1 MAVDKSK
8 LIGKVDI
15 IGVVQGI
22 EHPTKIETNK
32 EDGKSKQVEI
42 KTVVNLI
49 IENPTTKSTVSLPFF
64 TNEWDKLQYFDN
76 GQPQRVSEQ
85 NATEEMKRKAIKY
98 EIKGQKETKTYLT
111 VKSFVDA
118 LKLFK
123 GKKVKI
129 EGTSRYRVN
138 TQGFLQQTLEC
149 KKVEYIDQKTTDYRL
164 QTHSYVL
171 LSKKEIEIMDLDK
184 ELELYVPLGTQNEY
198 YKQKA
203 IIPLEIFLDGALKT
217 DKPLAKQILDTMR
230 NDCAKS
236 FELEGYYLVP
246 ATIELE
252 NGKAFREP
260 TEDDVTQGV
269 RLMHQATSKGDM
281 ELYKQKMALEFKKIG
296 LIPVER
302 GIVNISIIAFDKV
315 DYVEFP
321 SLQDHSTNSGAN
333 AIQNAT
339 QNSMQKAIE
348 TMKKLKENNAQ
359 ASTQGNEAPKEE
371 SNTEVLEEKKTETG
385 NIEVNEESKTEE
397 INTETQGSEDKK
409 DETTATTTT
418 TTDENTENPE
428 DQFPF

>member
-1 MAVDKSK
+1 MVDKSK

-22 EHPTKIETNK
+22 EHPTKN
-32 EDGKSKQVEI
+32 EDGKQVEI
-42 KTVVNLI
+42 KTIMNLI
-49 IENPTTKSTVSLPFF
+49 VENPITKSTVSLPFF

-129 EGTSRYRVN
+129 EGISRYRIN

-164 QTHSYVL
+164 QTHTYVL
-171 LSKKEIEIMDLDK
+171 LSKKEIETMDLDK
-184 ELELYVPLGTQNEY
+184 ELEIYVPLGTQNEY
-198 YKQKA
+198 YRQKA
-203 IIPLEIFLDGALKT
+203 IIPLEIFLDGVLKN
-217 DKPLAKQILDTMR
+217 DRPLAKQILDTMR

-269 RLMHQATSKGDM
+269 RLLHQATSKGDM

-302 GIVNISIIAFDKV
+302 GTINIAIIAFDKV
-315 DYVEFP
+315 GYVEYP
-321 SLQDHSTNSGAN
+321 SLQDYSNNSGAN

-339 QNSMQKAIE
+339 QSSMQKALE
-348 TMKKLKENNAQ
+348 TMKKIKENNPQ
-359 ASTQGNEAPKEE
+359 PNVPVENTQKEASKTEVKEE
-371 SNTEVLEEKKTETG
+371 VKQENKVDEVKTET
-385 NIEVNEESKTEE
+385 T
-397 INTETQGSEDKK
+397 GSEDKK
-409 DETTATTTT
+409 TETTSTTTG
-418 TTDENTENPE
+418 NTENIDSSE
-428 DQFPF
+428 FPF

>member
-15 IGVVQGI
+15 IGVIQGI
-22 EHPTKIETNK
+22 EHPTKIEINN

-49 IENPTTKSTVSLPFF
+49 VENPITKSTVSLPFF

-85 NATEEMKRKAIKY
+85 NATEEMKRKAIRY

-149 KKVEYIDQKTTDYRL
+149 KKVEFIDQKTTDYRL
-164 QTHSYVL
+164 QTHTYVL
-171 LSKKEIEIMDLDK
+171 LSKKEIETMDLDK

-203 IIPLEIFLDGALKT
+203 IIPLEIFLDGVLKT
-217 DKPLAKQILDTMR
+217 DRPLAKQILDTMR

-260 TEDDVTQGV
+260 TEEDVTQGV
-269 RLMHQATSKGDM
+269 RLLHQATSKGDM

-302 GIVNISIIAFDKV
+302 GTINIAIIAFDKV
-315 DYVEFP
+315 DYVEYP
-321 SLQDHSTNSGAN
+321 SLQDYSNNSGAN

-339 QNSMQKAIE
+339 QSSMQKALE
-348 TMKKLKENNAQ
+348 TMKKIKENTVQPTLAM
-359 ASTQGNEAPKEE
+359 AETSKEE
-371 SNTEVLEEKKTETG
+371 TKMETS
-385 NIEVNEESKTEE
+385 NIEVTEE
-397 INTETQGSEDKK
+397 NKQETKVEEVKIENKGSEDKK
-409 DETTATTTT
+409 EETTTGNIT
-418 TTDENTENPE
+418 ENTE

>member
-15 IGVVQGI
+15 IGVIQGI
-22 EHPTKIETNK
+22 EHPTKIETNN

-49 IENPTTKSTVSLPFF
+49 VENPITKSTVSLPFF

-85 NATEEMKRKAIKY
+85 NATEEMKRKAIRY

-129 EGTSRYRVN
+129 EGVSRYRVN
-138 TQGFLQQTLEC
+138 NQGFLQQNLEC

-164 QTHSYVL
+164 QTHTYVL
-171 LSKKEIEIMDLDK
+171 LSKKEIETMDLDK
-184 ELELYVPLGTQNEY
+184 ELEIYVPLGTQNEY
-198 YKQKA
+198 YRQKA
-203 IIPLEIFLDGALKT
+203 IIPLEIFLDGVLKT
-217 DKPLAKQILDTMR
+217 DRPLAKQILDTMR

-269 RLMHQATSKGDM
+269 RLLHQATSKGDM

-302 GIVNISIIAFDKV
+302 GTINIAIIAFDKV
-315 DYVEFP
+315 DYVEYP
-321 SLQDHSTNSGAN
+321 SLQDYSNNSGAN

-339 QNSMQKAIE
+339 QSSMQKALE
-348 TMKKLKENNAQ
+348 TMKKIKENNPQ
-359 ASTQGNEAPKEE
+359 FSTSVDETPKDEPKTEVKEE
-371 SNTEVLEEKKTETG
+371 VKQENKVDEVKTET
-385 NIEVNEESKTEE
+385 T
-397 INTETQGSEDKK
+397 GSEDKK
-409 DETTATTTT
+409 TETTNTTTG
-418 TTDENTENPE
+418 NTESIDSSE
-428 DQFPF
+428 FPF

>member
-22 EHPTKIETNK
+22 EHPTKN
-32 EDGKSKQVEI
+32 EDGKQVEI
-42 KTVVNLI
+42 KTIINLI
-49 IENPTTKSTVSLPFF
+49 VENPVTKSTVSLPFF

-129 EGTSRYRVN
+129 EGVSRYRVN

-149 KKVEYIDQKTTDYRL
+149 KKVEFIDQKTTDYRL

-171 LSKKEIEIMDLDK
+171 LSKKEIENMDLDK

-217 DKPLAKQILDTMR
+217 DRTLAKQILDTMR

-269 RLMHQATSKGDM
+269 RLLHQATSKGDM

-302 GIVNISIIAFDKV
+302 GTVNISIIAFDKV
-315 DYVEFP
+315 DYVEYP
-321 SLQDHSTNSGAN
+321 SLQDYSTNSGAN

-339 QNSMQKAIE
+339 QSSMQKAIE
-348 TMKKLKENNAQ
+348 TMKKIKENNAQ
-359 ASTQGNEAPKEE
+359 VSTSVGNTKKESVE
-371 SNTEVLEEKKTETG
+371 DETTETA
-385 NIEVNEESKTEE
+385 NVENV
-397 INTETQGSEDKK
+397 NTETKGSEITEE
-409 DETTATTTT
+409 ETTN
-418 TTDENTENPE
+418 ENTENATENPKDE
-428 DQFPF
+428 FPF

>member
-15 IGVVQGI
+15 IGVIQGI
-22 EHPTKIETNK
+22 EHPTKN
-32 EDGKSKQVEI
+32 EDGKQVEI
-42 KTVVNLI
+42 KTIVNLI
-49 IENPTTKSTVSLPFF
+49 VENPATKSTVSLPFF

-129 EGTSRYRVN
+129 EGISRYRIN
-138 TQGFLQQTLEC
+138 NQGFLQQNLEC

-164 QTHSYVL
+164 QTHTYVL
-171 LSKKEIEIMDLDK
+171 LSKKEIETMDLDK
-184 ELELYVPLGTQNEY
+184 ELEIYVPLGTQNEY
-198 YKQKA
+198 YRQKA
-203 IIPLEIFLDGALKT
+203 IIPLEIFLDGVLKT
-217 DKPLAKQILDTMR
+217 DSPLAKQILDTMR

-269 RLMHQATSKGDM
+269 RLLHQATSKGDM

-302 GIVNISIIAFDKV
+302 GTINIAIIAFDKV
-315 DYVEFP
+315 DYVEYP
-321 SLQDHSTNSGAN
+321 SLQDYSNNSGAN

-339 QNSMQKAIE
+339 QSSMQKALE
-348 TMKKLKENNAQ
+348 TMKKIKENNPQ
-359 ASTQGNEAPKEE
+359 SSTSVDETPKDEPKTEVKEE
-371 SNTEVLEEKKTETG
+371 VKQENKVNEVKTET
-385 NIEVNEESKTEE
+385 T
-397 INTETQGSEDKK
+397 GSEDKK
-409 DETTATTTT
+409 TETTNTTTG
-418 TTDENTENPE
+418 NTESIDSSE
-428 DQFPF
+428 FPF

>member
-15 IGVVQGI
+15 IGVIQGI
-22 EHPTKIETNK
+22 EHPTKN
-32 EDGKSKQVEI
+32 EDGKQVEI
-42 KTVVNLI
+42 KTILNLI
-49 IENPTTKSTVSLPFF
+49 VENPATKSTVSLPFF

-129 EGTSRYRVN
+129 EGISRYRIN
-138 TQGFLQQTLEC
+138 NQGFLQQNLEC

-164 QTHSYVL
+164 QTHTYVL
-171 LSKKEIEIMDLDK
+171 LSKKEIETMDLDK
-184 ELELYVPLGTQNEY
+184 ELEIYVPLGTQNEY
-198 YKQKA
+198 YRQKA
-203 IIPLEIFLDGALKT
+203 IIPLEIFLDGVLKT
-217 DKPLAKQILDTMR
+217 DRPLAKQILDTMR

-269 RLMHQATSKGDM
+269 RLLHQATSKGDM

-302 GIVNISIIAFDKV
+302 GTINIAIIAFDKV
-315 DYVEFP
+315 DYVEYP
-321 SLQDHSTNSGAN
+321 SLQDYSNNSGAN

-339 QNSMQKAIE
+339 QSSMQKALE
-348 TMKKLKENNAQ
+348 TMKKIKENNPQ
-359 ASTQGNEAPKEE
+359 SSTSVDETPKDEPKTEVKEE
-371 SNTEVLEEKKTETG
+371 VKQENKVNEVKTET
-385 NIEVNEESKTEE
+385 T
-397 INTETQGSEDKK
+397 GSEDKK
-409 DETTATTTT
+409 TETTNTTTG
-418 TTDENTENPE
+418 NTESIDSSE
-428 DQFPF
+428 FPF

>member
-22 EHPTKIETNK
+22 EHPTKN
-32 EDGKSKQVEI
+32 EDGKQVEI
-42 KTVVNLI
+42 KTIVNLI
-49 IENPTTKSTVSLPFF
+49 VENPITKSTVSLPFF

-149 KKVEYIDQKTTDYRL
+149 KKVEFIDQKTTDYRL
-164 QTHSYVL
+164 QTHTYVL

-198 YKQKA
+198 YRQKA
-203 IIPLEIFLDGALKT
+203 IIPLEIFLDGALKI
-217 DKPLAKQILDTMR
+217 DRPLAKQILDTMR

-236 FELEGYYLVP
+236 FELEGYYLIP

-260 TEDDVTQGV
+260 TEEDVTQGV
-269 RLMHQATSKGDM
+269 RLLHQATSKGDM

-302 GIVNISIIAFDKV
+302 GTLNIAIIAFDKV
-315 DYVEFP
+315 DYVEYP
-321 SLQDHSTNSGAN
+321 SLQDYSTNTGAN

-339 QNSMQKAIE
+339 QSSMQKALE
-348 TMKKLKENNAQ
+348 TMKKIKENNPQ
-359 ASTQGNEAPKEE
+359 SSTSVNEIQKDEPK
-371 SNTEVLEEKKTETG
+371 TEEKKTETSDIG
-385 NIEVNEESKTEE
+385 VTDENKQETKIEEVKVENKGT
-397 INTETQGSEDKK
+397 EDKK
-409 DETTATTTT
+409 EEIT
-418 TTDENTENPE
+418 NKNMTENPE

>member
-15 IGVVQGI
+15 IGVIQGI
-22 EHPTKIETNK
+22 EHPTKNQTNN

-42 KTVVNLI
+42 KTIVNLI
-49 IENPTTKSTVSLPFF
+49 VENPATKSTVSLPFF

-85 NATEEMKRKAIKY
+85 NATDEMKRKAIKY

-123 GKKVKI
+123 GKKVRI
-129 EGTSRYRVN
+129 EGISRYKIN
-138 TQGFLQQTLEC
+138 NQGFLQQNLEC

-164 QTHSYVL
+164 QTHTYVL
-171 LSKKEIEIMDLDK
+171 LSKKEIETMDLDK
-184 ELELYVPLGTQNEY
+184 ELEIYVPLSTQNEY
-198 YKQKA
+198 YRQKA
-203 IIPLEIFLDGALKT
+203 IIPLEIFLDGVLKT
-217 DKPLAKQILDTMR
+217 DRPLAKQILDTMR

-269 RLMHQATSKGDM
+269 RLLHQATSKGDM

-302 GIVNISIIAFDKV
+302 GTINIAIIAFDKV
-315 DYVEFP
+315 DYVEYP
-321 SLQDHSTNSGAN
+321 SLQDYSNNSGAN

-339 QNSMQKAIE
+339 QSSMQKALE
-348 TMKKLKENNAQ
+348 TMKKIKENNPQ
-359 ASTQGNEAPKEE
+359 SSTSVDKTPKDEPKTEVKEE
-371 SNTEVLEEKKTETG
+371 VKQENKVNEVKTET
-385 NIEVNEESKTEE
+385 T
-397 INTETQGSEDKK
+397 GSEDKK
-409 DETTATTTT
+409 TETTSTTTG
-418 TTDENTENPE
+418 NTESIDSSE
-428 DQFPF
+428 FPF

>member
-1 MAVDKSK
+1 MVDKSK

-22 EHPTKIETNK
+22 EHPTKN
-32 EDGKSKQVEI
+32 EDGKQVEI
-42 KTVVNLI
+42 KTIVNLI
-49 IENPTTKSTVSLPFF
+49 VENPVTKSTVSLPFF
-64 TNEWDKLQYFDN
+64 TNEWDKLQYFEN

-111 VKSFVDA
+111 IKSFVDA

-138 TQGFLQQTLEC
+138 NQGFLQQNLEC

-164 QTHSYVL
+164 QTHTYVL
-171 LSKKEIEIMDLDK
+171 FSKKEIETMDLDK
-184 ELELYVPLGTQNEY
+184 ELEIYVPLGTQNEY
-198 YKQKA
+198 YRQKA

-217 DKPLAKQILDTMR
+217 DRPLAKQILDQMR

-236 FELEGYYLVP
+236 FELEGYYLIP

-269 RLMHQATSKGDM
+269 KLLHQATSKGDM

-302 GIVNISIIAFDKV
+302 GTVNISIIAFD
-315 DYVEFP
+315 
-321 SLQDHSTNSGAN
+321 
-333 AIQNAT
+333 
-339 QNSMQKAIE
+339 
-348 TMKKLKENNAQ
+348 
-359 ASTQGNEAPKEE
+359 
-371 SNTEVLEEKKTETG
+371 
-385 NIEVNEESKTEE
+385 
-397 INTETQGSEDKK
+397 
-409 DETTATTTT
+409 
-418 TTDENTENPE
+418 
-428 DQFPF
+428 

>member
-15 IGVVQGI
+15 IGVIQGI
-22 EHPTKIETNK
+22 EHPTKN
-32 EDGKSKQVEI
+32 EDGKQVEI
-42 KTVVNLI
+42 KTIVNLI
-49 IENPTTKSTVSLPFF
+49 VENPATKSTVSLPFF

-129 EGTSRYRVN
+129 EGISRYRIN
-138 TQGFLQQTLEC
+138 NQGFLQQNLEC

-164 QTHSYVL
+164 QTHTYVL
-171 LSKKEIEIMDLDK
+171 LSKKEIETMDLDK
-184 ELELYVPLGTQNEY
+184 ELEIYVPLGTQNEY
-198 YKQKA
+198 YRQKA
-203 IIPLEIFLDGALKT
+203 IIPLEIFLDGVLKT
-217 DKPLAKQILDTMR
+217 DRPLAKQILDTMR

-269 RLMHQATSKGDM
+269 RLLHQATSKGDM

-302 GIVNISIIAFDKV
+302 GTINIAIIAFDKV
-315 DYVEFP
+315 DYVEYP
-321 SLQDHSTNSGAN
+321 SLQDYSNNSGAN

-339 QNSMQKAIE
+339 QSSMQKALE
-348 TMKKLKENNAQ
+348 TMKKIKENNPQ
-359 ASTQGNEAPKEE
+359 SSTSVDETPKDEPKTEVKEE
-371 SNTEVLEEKKTETG
+371 VKQENKVNEVKTET
-385 NIEVNEESKTEE
+385 T
-397 INTETQGSEDKK
+397 GSEDKK
-409 DETTATTTT
+409 TETTNTTTG
-418 TTDENTENPE
+418 NTESIDSSDE
-428 DQFPF
+428 ESLFPF

>member
-22 EHPTKIETNK
+22 EHPIKNETNN

-49 IENPTTKSTVSLPFF
+49 VENPVTKSTVSLPFF

-129 EGTSRYRVN
+129 EGVSRYRVN

-149 KKVEYIDQKTTDYRL
+149 KKVEFIDQKTTDYRL

-171 LSKKEIEIMDLDK
+171 LSKKEIENMDLDK

-198 YKQKA
+198 YKQRA

-217 DKPLAKQILDTMR
+217 DRTLAKQILDTMR

-269 RLMHQATSKGDM
+269 RLLHQATSKGDM

-302 GIVNISIIAFDKV
+302 GTVNISIIAFDKV
-315 DYVEFP
+315 DYVEYP
-321 SLQDHSTNSGAN
+321 SLQDYSTNSGAN

-339 QNSMQKAIE
+339 QSSMQKAIE
-348 TMKKLKENNAQ
+348 TLKKIKENNAQ
-359 ASTQGNEAPKEE
+359 VSTSVGNTKKELVE
-371 SNTEVLEEKKTETG
+371 DETTETA
-385 NIEVNEESKTEE
+385 NVENV
-397 INTETQGSEDKK
+397 NTETKGSEITEE
-409 DETTATTTT
+409 ETTN
-418 TTDENTENPE
+418 ENTENATENPKDE
-428 DQFPF
+428 FPF

>member
-1 MAVDKSK
+1 MVDKSK

-15 IGVVQGI
+15 VGVVQGI
-22 EHPTKIETNK
+22 EHPTKN
-32 EDGKSKQVEI
+32 EDGKQVEI
-42 KTVVNLI
+42 KTIVNLI
-49 IENPTTKSTVSLPFF
+49 VENPATKSTVSLPFF

-149 KKVEYIDQKTTDYRL
+149 KKVEFIDQKTTDYRL
-164 QTHSYVL
+164 QTHTYVL

-198 YKQKA
+198 YRQKA
-203 IIPLEIFLDGALKT
+203 IIPLEIFLDGVLKT
-217 DKPLAKQILDTMR
+217 DRPLAKQILDTMR

-269 RLMHQATSKGDM
+269 RLLHQATSKGDM

-302 GIVNISIIAFDKV
+302 GTINIAIIAFDKV
-315 DYVEFP
+315 DYVEYP
-321 SLQDHSTNSGAN
+321 SLQDYSNNSGAN

-339 QNSMQKAIE
+339 QSSMQKALE
-348 TMKKLKENNAQ
+348 TMKKIKENNPQ
-359 ASTQGNEAPKEE
+359 FSTSVDETPKDEPKTEVKEE
-371 SNTEVLEEKKTETG
+371 VKQENKVNEVKTEIT
-385 NIEVNEESKTEE
+385 
-397 INTETQGSEDKK
+397 GSEDKK
-409 DETTATTTT
+409 TETTDITTG
-418 TTDENTENPE
+418 NTGSIDSSE
-428 DQFPF
+428 FPF

>member
-15 IGVVQGI
+15 VGVVQGI
-22 EHPTKIETNK
+22 EHPTKN
-32 EDGKSKQVEI
+32 EDGKQVEI
-42 KTVVNLI
+42 KTIVNLI
-49 IENPTTKSTVSLPFF
+49 VENPATKSTVSLPFF

-76 GQPQRVSEQ
+76 GQPQRVSEG

-129 EGTSRYRVN
+129 EGVSRYRIN
-138 TQGFLQQTLEC
+138 NQGFLQQTLEC

-164 QTHSYVL
+164 QTHTYVL
-171 LSKKEIEIMDLDK
+171 LSKKEIETMDLDK
-184 ELELYVPLGTQNEY
+184 ELEIYVPLGTQNEY
-198 YKQKA
+198 YRQKA

-217 DKPLAKQILDTMR
+217 DRPLAKQILDTMR

-236 FELEGYYLVP
+236 FELEGHYLVP

-269 RLMHQATSKGDM
+269 RLLHQATSKGDM

-302 GIVNISIIAFDKV
+302 GTINIAIIAFDKV
-315 DYVEFP
+315 DYVEYP
-321 SLQDHSTNSGAN
+321 SLQDYSTNNGAN

-339 QNSMQKAIE
+339 QSSMQKALE
-348 TMKKLKENNAQ
+348 TMKKIKENTVQ
-359 ASTQGNEAPKEE
+359 PTLASEETPKEDIKV
-371 SNTEVLEEKKTETG
+371 EVKEEVKQE
-385 NIEVNEESKTEE
+385 NNVEEVNV
-397 INTETQGSEDKK
+397 ETQGTENKK
-409 DETTATTTT
+409 EEIISTTT
-418 TTDENTENPE
+418 ENI
-428 DQFPF
+428 DDSQFPF

>member
-1 MAVDKSK
+1 MVDKSK

-22 EHPTKIETNK
+22 EHPTKN
-32 EDGKSKQVEI
+32 EDGKQVEI
-42 KTVVNLI
+42 KSIVNLI
-49 IENPTTKSTVSLPFF
+49 VENPTTKSTVSLPFF

-85 NATEEMKRKAIKY
+85 NATEEMKRKAIRY

-149 KKVEYIDQKTTDYRL
+149 KKVEYIDQKTTEYRL
-164 QTHSYVL
+164 QTHTYVL

-198 YKQKA
+198 YRQKA
-203 IIPLEIFLDGALKT
+203 IIPLEIFLDGALKI
-217 DKPLAKQILDTMR
+217 DRPLAKQILDTMR

-236 FELEGYYLVP
+236 FELEGYYLIP

-269 RLMHQATSKGDM
+269 RLLHQATSKGDM

-302 GIVNISIIAFDKV
+302 GTLNIAIIAFDKV
-315 DYVEFP
+315 DYVEYP
-321 SLQDHSTNSGAN
+321 SLQDYSTNNGAN

-339 QNSMQKAIE
+339 QSSMQKALE
-348 TMKKLKENNAQ
+348 TMKKIKENTVQ
-359 ASTQGNEAPKEE
+359 PTLVSEETPKEDIKV
-371 SNTEVLEEKKTETG
+371 EVKKKVKQE
-385 NIEVNEESKTEE
+385 NNVEEVNV
-397 INTETQGSEDKK
+397 ETQGTENKK
-409 DETTATTTT
+409 EETISTTT
-418 TTDENTENPE
+418 ENI
-428 DQFPF
+428 DDSQFPF

>member
-1 MAVDKSK
+1 MVDKSK

-15 IGVVQGI
+15 VGVVQGI
-22 EHPTKIETNK
+22 EHPTKN
-32 EDGKSKQVEI
+32 EDGKQVEI
-42 KTVVNLI
+42 KTIVNLI
-49 IENPTTKSTVSLPFF
+49 IENPATKSTVSLPFF

-149 KKVEYIDQKTTDYRL
+149 KKVEFIDQKTTDYRL
-164 QTHSYVL
+164 QTHTYVL

-198 YKQKA
+198 YRQKA
-203 IIPLEIFLDGALKT
+203 IIPLEIFLDGALKI
-217 DKPLAKQILDTMR
+217 DRPLAKQILDTMR

-236 FELEGYYLVP
+236 FELEGYYLIP

-269 RLMHQATSKGDM
+269 RLLHQATSKGDM

-302 GIVNISIIAFDKV
+302 GTLNIAIIAFDKV
-315 DYVEFP
+315 DYVEYP
-321 SLQDHSTNSGAN
+321 SLQDYSTNTGAN

-339 QNSMQKAIE
+339 QSSMQKALE
-348 TMKKLKENNAQ
+348 TMKKIKENTIQ
-359 ASTQGNEAPKEE
+359 PILVTEETPEEYIKEE
-371 SNTEVLEEKKTETG
+371 VNTE
-385 NIEVNEESKTEE
+385 S
-397 INTETQGSEDKK
+397 QGSEDKK
-409 DETTATTTT
+409 EATTNSITETT
-418 TTDENTENPE
+418 ENSNE
-428 DQFPF
+428 DMFPF

>member
-15 IGVVQGI
+15 IGVIQGI
-22 EHPTKIETNK
+22 EHPTKIETNN

-49 IENPTTKSTVSLPFF
+49 VENPITKSTVSLPFF

-85 NATEEMKRKAIKY
+85 NATEEMKRKAIRY
-98 EIKGQKETKTYLT
+98 EIKGQKETKIYLT

-149 KKVEYIDQKTTDYRL
+149 KKVEFIDQKTTDYRL

-171 LSKKEIEIMDLDK
+171 LSKKEIESMDLDK

-203 IIPLEIFLDGALKT
+203 IIPLEIFLDGALKI
-217 DKPLAKQILDTMR
+217 DRPLAKQILDTMR

-236 FELEGYYLVP
+236 FELEGYYLIP

-269 RLMHQATSKGDM
+269 RLLHQATSKGDM

-302 GIVNISIIAFDKV
+302 GTLNIAIIAFDKV
-315 DYVEFP
+315 DYVEYP
-321 SLQDHSTNSGAN
+321 SLQDYSTNTGAN

-339 QNSMQKAIE
+339 QSSMQKALE
-348 TMKKLKENNAQ
+348 TMKKIKENTVQ
-359 ASTQGNEAPKEE
+359 PTLVTEETPEEYIKEE
-371 SNTEVLEEKKTETG
+371 VNTE
-385 NIEVNEESKTEE
+385 S
-397 INTETQGSEDKK
+397 QGSEDKK
-409 DETTATTTT
+409 ESTTNSTTETT
-418 TTDENTENPE
+418 ENSNE
-428 DQFPF
+428 DMFPF

>member
-22 EHPTKIETNK
+22 EHPTKN
-32 EDGKSKQVEI
+32 EDGKQVEI
-42 KTVVNLI
+42 KTIVNLI
-49 IENPTTKSTVSLPFF
+49 VENPITKSTVSLPFF

-129 EGTSRYRVN
+129 EGVSRYRVN

-149 KKVEYIDQKTTDYRL
+149 KKVEFIDQKTTDYRL
-164 QTHSYVL
+164 QTHTYVL
-171 LSKKEIEIMDLDK
+171 FSKKEIETMDLDK
-184 ELELYVPLGTQNEY
+184 ELEIYVPLGTQNEY

-217 DKPLAKQILDTMR
+217 DRPLAKQILDQMR

-236 FELEGYYLVP
+236 FELEGYYLIP

-269 RLMHQATSKGDM
+269 RLLHQATSNGDM

-302 GIVNISIIAFDKV
+302 GTVNISIIAFDKV
-315 DYVEFP
+315 DYVEYP
-321 SLQDHSTNSGAN
+321 SLQDYSTNSGAN

-339 QNSMQKAIE
+339 QSSMQKALE
-348 TMKKLKENNAQ
+348 TMKKIKENTVPPTLVTAET
-359 ASTQGNEAPKEE
+359 SKEE
-371 SNTEVLEEKKTETG
+371 TKTGTS
-385 NIEVNEESKTEE
+385 NIEVTEE
-397 INTETQGSEDKK
+397 NKQETKVEEVKVENKGTEDKK
-409 DETTATTTT
+409 EETTNTTTET
-418 TTDENTENPE
+418 SESIDSSE
-428 DQFPF
+428 FPF

>member
-22 EHPTKIETNK
+22 EHPTKN
-32 EDGKSKQVEI
+32 EDGKQVEI
-42 KTVVNLI
+42 KTIVNLI
-49 IENPTTKSTVSLPFF
+49 VENSITKSTVSLPFF

-129 EGTSRYRVN
+129 EGVSRYRVN

-149 KKVEYIDQKTTDYRL
+149 KKVEFIDQKTTDYRL
-164 QTHSYVL
+164 QTHTYVL
-171 LSKKEIEIMDLDK
+171 FSKKEIETMNLDK
-184 ELELYVPLGTQNEY
+184 ELEIYVPLGTQNEY

-217 DKPLAKQILDTMR
+217 DRPLAKQILDQMR

-236 FELEGYYLVP
+236 FELEGYYLIP

-260 TEDDVTQGV
+260 IEDDVTQGV
-269 RLMHQATSKGDM
+269 RLLHQATSNGDM

-302 GIVNISIIAFDKV
+302 GTVNISIIAFDKV
-315 DYVEFP
+315 DYVEYP
-321 SLQDHSTNSGAN
+321 SLQDYSTNSGAN

-339 QNSMQKAIE
+339 QSSMQKALE
-348 TMKKLKENNAQ
+348 TMKKIKENTVPPTLVMAET
-359 ASTQGNEAPKEE
+359 SKEE
-371 SNTEVLEEKKTETG
+371 TKTGTS
-385 NIEVNEESKTEE
+385 NIEVTEE
-397 INTETQGSEDKK
+397 NKQETKVEEVKVENKGTEDKK
-409 DETTATTTT
+409 EETTNTTTET
-418 TTDENTENPE
+418 SESIDSSE
-428 DQFPF
+428 FPF

>member
-22 EHPTKIETNK
+22 EHPTKN
-32 EDGKSKQVEI
+32 EDGKQVEI
-42 KTVVNLI
+42 KTIVNLI
-49 IENPTTKSTVSLPFF
+49 VENPITKSTVSLPFF

-111 VKSFVDA
+111 VKSFVEA

-129 EGTSRYRVN
+129 EGVSRYRIN
-138 TQGFLQQTLEC
+138 NQGFLQQNLEC
-149 KKVEYIDQKTTDYRL
+149 KKVEYIDQKETNYRL
-164 QTHSYVL
+164 QTHTYVL
-171 LSKKEIEIMDLDK
+171 LSKKEIETMDLDK
-184 ELELYVPLGTQNEY
+184 ELEIYVPLGTQNEY
-198 YKQKA
+198 YRQKA
-203 IIPLEIFLDGALKT
+203 IIPLEIFLDGVLKN
-217 DKPLAKQILDTMR
+217 DRPLAKQILDTMR

-269 RLMHQATSKGDM
+269 RLLHQATSKGDM

-302 GIVNISIIAFDKV
+302 GTINIAIIAFDKV
-315 DYVEFP
+315 DYIEYP
-321 SLQDHSTNSGAN
+321 SLQDYSTNNGAN

-339 QNSMQKAIE
+339 QSSMQKALE
-348 TMKKLKENNAQ
+348 TMKKIKENNPQ
-359 ASTQGNEAPKEE
+359 PSTSVDKTPKDEPKTEVKEE
-371 SNTEVLEEKKTETG
+371 VKQENKVNEVKTET
-385 NIEVNEESKTEE
+385 T
-397 INTETQGSEDKK
+397 GSEDKK
-409 DETTATTTT
+409 TETTSTTTG
-418 TTDENTENPE
+418 NTESI
-428 DQFPF
+428 DDSQFPF

>member
-1 MAVDKSK
+1 MVDKSK

-22 EHPTKIETNK
+22 EHPTKN
-32 EDGKSKQVEI
+32 EDGKQVEI
-42 KTVVNLI
+42 KTIVNLI
-49 IENPTTKSTVSLPFF
+49 VENPITKSTVSLPFF

-111 VKSFVDA
+111 VKSFVEA

-129 EGTSRYRVN
+129 EGVSRYRIN
-138 TQGFLQQTLEC
+138 NQGFLQQNLEC
-149 KKVEYIDQKTTDYRL
+149 KKVEYIDQKETNYRL
-164 QTHSYVL
+164 QTHTYVL
-171 LSKKEIEIMDLDK
+171 LSKKEIETMDLDK
-184 ELELYVPLGTQNEY
+184 ELEIYVPLGTQNEY
-198 YKQKA
+198 YRQKA
-203 IIPLEIFLDGALKT
+203 IIPLEIFLDGVLKN
-217 DKPLAKQILDTMR
+217 DRPLAKQILDTMR

-269 RLMHQATSKGDM
+269 RLLHQATSKGDM

-302 GIVNISIIAFDKV
+302 GTINIAIIAFDKV
-315 DYVEFP
+315 DYVEYP
-321 SLQDHSTNSGAN
+321 SLQDYSTNNGAN

-339 QNSMQKAIE
+339 QSSMQKALE
-348 TMKKLKENNAQ
+348 TMKKIKENNPQ
-359 ASTQGNEAPKEE
+359 PSTSVDKTPKDEPKTEVKEE
-371 SNTEVLEEKKTETG
+371 VKQENKVDEVKTET
-385 NIEVNEESKTEE
+385 T
-397 INTETQGSEDKK
+397 GSEDKK
-409 DETTATTTT
+409 TETTSTTTG
-418 TTDENTENPE
+418 NTESI
-428 DQFPF
+428 DDSQFPF

>member
-22 EHPTKIETNK
+22 EHPTKNE
-32 EDGKSKQVEI
+32 EGKQVEI
-42 KTVVNLI
+42 KTIVNLI
-49 IENPTTKSTVSLPFF
+49 VENPVTKSTVSLPFF
-64 TNEWDKLQYFDN
+64 TNEWDKLQYFEN

-129 EGTSRYRVN
+129 EGVSRYRVN

-149 KKVEYIDQKTTDYRL
+149 KKVEFIDQKTTDYRL

-171 LSKKEIEIMDLDK
+171 LSKKEIENMDLDK

-217 DKPLAKQILDTMR
+217 DRTLAKQILDTMR

-269 RLMHQATSKGDM
+269 RLLHQATSKGDM

-302 GIVNISIIAFDKV
+302 GTVNISIIAFDKV
-315 DYVEFP
+315 DYVEYP
-321 SLQDHSTNSGAN
+321 SLQDYSTNSGAN

-339 QNSMQKAIE
+339 QSSMQKAIE
-348 TMKKLKENNAQ
+348 TMKKIKENNAQ
-359 ASTQGNEAPKEE
+359 VSTSVGNTKKESVE
-371 SNTEVLEEKKTETG
+371 DETTETA
-385 NIEVNEESKTEE
+385 NVENV
-397 INTETQGSEDKK
+397 NTETKGSEITEE
-409 DETTATTTT
+409 ETTN
-418 TTDENTENPE
+418 ENTENATENPKDE
-428 DQFPF
+428 FPF

>member
-1 MAVDKSK
+1 MVDKSK

-15 IGVVQGI
+15 VGVVQGI
-22 EHPTKIETNK
+22 EHPTKN
-32 EDGKSKQVEI
+32 EDGKQVEI
-42 KTVVNLI
+42 KTIVNLI
-49 IENPTTKSTVSLPFF
+49 VENPATKSTVSLPFF

-129 EGTSRYRVN
+129 EGVSRYRIN
-138 TQGFLQQTLEC
+138 NQGFLQQTLEC

-164 QTHSYVL
+164 QTHTYVL
-171 LSKKEIEIMDLDK
+171 LSKKEIETVDLDK
-184 ELELYVPLGTQNEY
+184 ELEIYVPLGTQNEY
-198 YKQKA
+198 YRQKA

-217 DKPLAKQILDTMR
+217 DRPLAKQILDTMR

-236 FELEGYYLVP
+236 FELEGHYLVP

-269 RLMHQATSKGDM
+269 RLLHQATSKGDM

-302 GIVNISIIAFDKV
+302 GTINIAIIAFDKV
-315 DYVEFP
+315 DYVEYP
-321 SLQDHSTNSGAN
+321 SLQDYSTNNGAN

-339 QNSMQKAIE
+339 QSSMQKALE
-348 TMKKLKENNAQ
+348 TMKKIKENTVQ
-359 ASTQGNEAPKEE
+359 PTLASEETPKEDIKV
-371 SNTEVLEEKKTETG
+371 EVKEEVKQE
-385 NIEVNEESKTEE
+385 NNVEEVNV
-397 INTETQGSEDKK
+397 ETQGTENKK
-409 DETTATTTT
+409 EEIISTTT
-418 TTDENTENPE
+418 ENI
-428 DQFPF
+428 DDSQFPF

>member
-1 MAVDKSK
+1 MVDKSK

-22 EHPTKIETNK
+22 EHPTKN
-32 EDGKSKQVEI
+32 EDGKQVEI
-42 KTVVNLI
+42 KTIVNLI
-49 IENPTTKSTVSLPFF
+49 VENPVTKSTVSLSFF
-64 TNEWDKLQYFDN
+64 TNEWDKLQYFEN

-111 VKSFVDA
+111 IKYFVDA

-129 EGTSRYRVN
+129 EGTSKYKVN
-138 TQGFLQQTLEC
+138 NQGFLQQNLEC

-164 QTHSYVL
+164 QTHTYVL
-171 LSKKEIEIMDLDK
+171 FSKKEIETMDLDK
-184 ELELYVPLGTQNEY
+184 ELEIYVPLGTQNEY
-198 YKQKA
+198 YRQKA

-217 DKPLAKQILDTMR
+217 DRPLAKQILDQMR

-236 FELEGYYLVP
+236 FELEGYYLIP

-269 RLMHQATSKGDM
+269 KLLHQATSKGDM

-302 GIVNISIIAFDKV
+302 GTVNISIIAFDKV
-315 DYVEFP
+315 DYVEYP
-321 SLQDHSTNSGAN
+321 SLQDYSTNNGAN

-339 QNSMQKAIE
+339 QSSMQKALE
-348 TMKKLKENNAQ
+348 TMKKIKENNPQ
-359 ASTQGNEAPKEE
+359 PSTSVDETPNDEPKTEVKEE
-371 SNTEVLEEKKTETG
+371 VKQENKVNEVKTETTGLEHKKTETTTG
-385 NIEVNEESKTEE
+385 
-397 INTETQGSEDKK
+397 NTESTDSSE
-409 DETTATTTT
+409 
-418 TTDENTENPE
+418 
-428 DQFPF
+428 FPF

>member
-22 EHPTKIETNK
+22 EHPTKNE
-32 EDGKSKQVEI
+32 EGKQVEI
-42 KTVVNLI
+42 KTIVNLI
-49 IENPTTKSTVSLPFF
+49 VENPVTKSTVSLPFF

-98 EIKGQKETKTYLT
+98 VIKGQKETKTYLT

-149 KKVEYIDQKTTDYRL
+149 KKVEFIDQKTTDYRL
-164 QTHSYVL
+164 QTHTYVL

-198 YKQKA
+198 YRQKA
-203 IIPLEIFLDGALKT
+203 IIPLEIFLDGALKI
-217 DKPLAKQILDTMR
+217 DRPLAKQILDTMR

-236 FELEGYYLVP
+236 FELEGYYLIP

-269 RLMHQATSKGDM
+269 RLLHLATSKGDM

-302 GIVNISIIAFDKV
+302 GTLNIAIIAFDKV
-315 DYVEFP
+315 DYVEYP
-321 SLQDHSTNSGAN
+321 SLQDYSTNTGAN

-339 QNSMQKAIE
+339 QSSMQKALE
-348 TMKKLKENNAQ
+348 TMKKIKENTIQ
-359 ASTQGNEAPKEE
+359 PILVTEETPEEYIKEE
-371 SNTEVLEEKKTETG
+371 VNTE
-385 NIEVNEESKTEE
+385 S
-397 INTETQGSEDKK
+397 QGSEDKK
-409 DETTATTTT
+409 EATTNSITETT
-418 TTDENTENPE
+418 ENSNE
-428 DQFPF
+428 DMFPF

>member
-15 IGVVQGI
+15 IGVIQGI
-22 EHPTKIETNK
+22 EHPTKIETNN

-49 IENPTTKSTVSLPFF
+49 VENPITKSTVSLPFF

-85 NATEEMKRKAIKY
+85 NATEEMKRKAIRY

-149 KKVEYIDQKTTDYRL
+149 KKVEFIDQKTTNYRL
-164 QTHSYVL
+164 QTHTYVL
-171 LSKKEIEIMDLDK
+171 LSKKEIETMDLDK

-203 IIPLEIFLDGALKT
+203 IIPLEIFLDGVLKT
-217 DKPLAKQILDTMR
+217 DRPLAKQILDTMR

-260 TEDDVTQGV
+260 TEEDVTQGV
-269 RLMHQATSKGDM
+269 RLLHQATSKGDM

-302 GIVNISIIAFDKV
+302 GTINIAIIAFDKV
-315 DYVEFP
+315 DYVEYP
-321 SLQDHSTNSGAN
+321 SLQDYSNNSGAN

-339 QNSMQKAIE
+339 QSSMQKALE
-348 TMKKLKENNAQ
+348 TMKKIKENTVQPTLAM
-359 ASTQGNEAPKEE
+359 AETSKEE
-371 SNTEVLEEKKTETG
+371 TKMETS
-385 NIEVNEESKTEE
+385 NIEVTEE
-397 INTETQGSEDKK
+397 NKQETKVEEVKIENKGSEDKK
-409 DETTATTTT
+409 EETTTGNIT
-418 TTDENTENPE
+418 ENTE

>member
-15 IGVVQGI
+15 IGVIQGI
-22 EHPTKIETNK
+22 EHPTKN
-32 EDGKSKQVEI
+32 EDGKQVEI
-42 KTVVNLI
+42 KTIVNLI
-49 IENPTTKSTVSLPFF
+49 VENPATKSTVSLPFF

-85 NATEEMKRKAIKY
+85 NATDEMKRKAIKY
-98 EIKGQKETKTYLT
+98 EIKGQKETKMYLT

-129 EGTSRYRVN
+129 EGISRYRIN
-138 TQGFLQQTLEC
+138 NQGFLQQNLEC

-164 QTHSYVL
+164 HTHTYVL
-171 LSKKEIEIMDLDK
+171 LSKKEIETMDLDK
-184 ELELYVPLGTQNEY
+184 ELEIYVPLGTQNEY
-198 YKQKA
+198 YRQKA
-203 IIPLEIFLDGALKT
+203 IIPLEIFLDGVLKT
-217 DKPLAKQILDTMR
+217 DRPLAKQILDTMR

-269 RLMHQATSKGDM
+269 RLLHQATSKGDM

-302 GIVNISIIAFDKV
+302 GTINIAIIAFDKV
-315 DYVEFP
+315 DYVEYP
-321 SLQDHSTNSGAN
+321 SLQDYSNNSGAN

-339 QNSMQKAIE
+339 QSSMQKALE
-348 TMKKLKENNAQ
+348 TMKKIKENNSQ
-359 ASTQGNEAPKEE
+359 SSTSVDETPKDEPKTEVKEE
-371 SNTEVLEEKKTETG
+371 VKQENKVNEVKTET
-385 NIEVNEESKTEE
+385 T
-397 INTETQGSEDKK
+397 GSEDKK
-409 DETTATTTT
+409 TETTNT
-418 TTDENTENPE
+418 ENGNTKNTSENPE

>member
-22 EHPTKIETNK
+22 EHPTKN
-32 EDGKSKQVEI
+32 EDGKQVEI
-42 KTVVNLI
+42 KTIMNLI
-49 IENPTTKSTVSLPFF
+49 VENPITKSTVSLPFF

-129 EGTSRYRVN
+129 EGISRYRIN

-164 QTHSYVL
+164 QTHTYVL
-171 LSKKEIEIMDLDK
+171 LSKKEIETMDLDK
-184 ELELYVPLGTQNEY
+184 ELEIYVPLGTQNEY
-198 YKQKA
+198 YRQKA
-203 IIPLEIFLDGALKT
+203 IIPLEIFLDGVLKT
-217 DKPLAKQILDTMR
+217 DRPLAKQILDTMR

-269 RLMHQATSKGDM
+269 RLLHQATSKGDM

-302 GIVNISIIAFDKV
+302 GTINIAIIAFDKV
-315 DYVEFP
+315 DYVEYP
-321 SLQDHSTNSGAN
+321 SLQDYSTNNGAN

-339 QNSMQKAIE
+339 QSSMQKAIE
-348 TMKKLKENNAQ
+348 TMKKIKENNAQ
-359 ASTQGNEAPKEE
+359 VSISVGNTKKESVE
-371 SNTEVLEEKKTETG
+371 DETTETA
-385 NIEVNEESKTEE
+385 NVENV
-397 INTETQGSEDKK
+397 NTETKGSEITEE
-409 DETTATTTT
+409 ETTN
-418 TTDENTENPE
+418 ENTENATENPKDE
-428 DQFPF
+428 FPF

>member
-22 EHPTKIETNK
+22 EHPTKN
-32 EDGKSKQVEI
+32 EDGKQVEI
-42 KTVVNLI
+42 KTIVNLI
-49 IENPTTKSTVSLPFF
+49 VENPITKSTVSLPFF
-64 TNEWDKLQYFDN
+64 TNEWDKIQYFDN

-85 NATEEMKRKAIKY
+85 NATEEMKRKAIRY

-129 EGTSRYRVN
+129 EGISRYRIN
-138 TQGFLQQTLEC
+138 TQGFLQQNLEC

-164 QTHSYVL
+164 QTHTYVL
-171 LSKKEIEIMDLDK
+171 LSKKEIETMDLDK
-184 ELELYVPLGTQNEY
+184 ELEIYVPLGTQNEY
-198 YKQKA
+198 YRQKA
-203 IIPLEIFLDGALKT
+203 IIPLEIFLDGVLRN
-217 DKPLAKQILDTMR
+217 DRPLAKQILDTMR

-269 RLMHQATSKGDM
+269 RLLHQATSKGDM

-302 GIVNISIIAFDKV
+302 GTINIAIIAFDKV
-315 DYVEFP
+315 DYVEYP
-321 SLQDHSTNSGAN
+321 SLQDYSTNNGAN

-339 QNSMQKAIE
+339 QSSMQKALE
-348 TMKKLKENNAQ
+348 TMKKIKENNPQ
-359 ASTQGNEAPKEE
+359 PSTSVDKTPKDEPKTEVKEE
-371 SNTEVLEEKKTETG
+371 VKQENKVDEVKTET
-385 NIEVNEESKTEE
+385 T
-397 INTETQGSEDKK
+397 GSEDKK
-409 DETTATTTT
+409 TETTSTTTG
-418 TTDENTENPE
+418 NTESI
-428 DQFPF
+428 DDSQFPF

>member
-22 EHPTKIETNK
+22 EHPTKN
-32 EDGKSKQVEI
+32 EDGKQVEI
-42 KTVVNLI
+42 KTIVNLI
-49 IENPTTKSTVSLPFF
+49 VENPITKSTVSLPFF

-111 VKSFVDA
+111 VKSFVEA

-129 EGTSRYRVN
+129 EGVSRYRIN
-138 TQGFLQQTLEC
+138 NQGFLQQNLEC
-149 KKVEYIDQKTTDYRL
+149 KKVEYIDQKETNYRL
-164 QTHSYVL
+164 QTHTYVL
-171 LSKKEIEIMDLDK
+171 LSKKEIETMDLDK
-184 ELELYVPLGTQNEY
+184 ELEIYVPLGTQNEY
-198 YKQKA
+198 YRQKA
-203 IIPLEIFLDGALKT
+203 IIPLEIFLDGVLKN
-217 DKPLAKQILDTMR
+217 DRPLAKQILDTMR

-269 RLMHQATSKGDM
+269 RLLHQATSKGDM

-302 GIVNISIIAFDKV
+302 GTINIAIIAFDKV
-315 DYVEFP
+315 DYVEYP
-321 SLQDHSTNSGAN
+321 SLQDYSTNNGAN

-339 QNSMQKAIE
+339 QSSMQKALE
-348 TMKKLKENNAQ
+348 TMKKIKENNPQ
-359 ASTQGNEAPKEE
+359 SSTSVDETPKDEPKTEVKEE
-371 SNTEVLEEKKTETG
+371 VKQENKVDEVKTET
-385 NIEVNEESKTEE
+385 T
-397 INTETQGSEDKK
+397 GSEDKK
-409 DETTATTTT
+409 TETTSTTTG
-418 TTDENTENPE
+418 NTESI
-428 DQFPF
+428 DDSQFPF

>member
-22 EHPTKIETNK
+22 EHPTKN
-32 EDGKSKQVEI
+32 EDGKQVEI
-42 KTVVNLI
+42 KTIVNLI
-49 IENPTTKSTVSLPFF
+49 VENPATKSTVSLPFF

-129 EGTSRYRVN
+129 EGVSRYRIN
-138 TQGFLQQTLEC
+138 NQGFLQQNLEC
-149 KKVEYIDQKTTDYRL
+149 KKVEYIDQKTTEYRL
-164 QTHSYVL
+164 QTHTYVL
-171 LSKKEIEIMDLDK
+171 LSKKEIETMDLDK
-184 ELELYVPLGTQNEY
+184 ELEIYVPLGTQNEY
-198 YKQKA
+198 YRQKA
-203 IIPLEIFLDGALKT
+203 IIPLEIFLDGVLKN
-217 DKPLAKQILDTMR
+217 DRPLAKQILDTMR

-269 RLMHQATSKGDM
+269 RLLHQATSKGDM

-302 GIVNISIIAFDKV
+302 GTINIAIIAFDKV
-315 DYVEFP
+315 DYVEYP
-321 SLQDHSTNSGAN
+321 SLQDYSNNSGAN

-339 QNSMQKAIE
+339 QSSMQKALE
-348 TMKKLKENNAQ
+348 TMKKIKENNSQ
-359 ASTQGNEAPKEE
+359 PSTSVDETLKNEPK
-371 SNTEVLEEKKTETG
+371 TEVKKTETSDIG
-385 NIEVNEESKTEE
+385 VTDENKQETKIEEVKVENKGT
-397 INTETQGSEDKK
+397 EDKK
-409 DETTATTTT
+409 EEIT
-418 TTDENTENPE
+418 NKNMTENPE

>member
-15 IGVVQGI
+15 VGVIQGI
-22 EHPTKIETNK
+22 EHPTKN
-32 EDGKSKQVEI
+32 EDGKQVEI
-42 KTVVNLI
+42 KTIVNLI
-49 IENPTTKSTVSLPFF
+49 VENPATKSTVSLPFF

-149 KKVEYIDQKTTDYRL
+149 KKVEFIDQKTTDYRL
-164 QTHSYVL
+164 QTHTYVL

-198 YKQKA
+198 YRQKA
-203 IIPLEIFLDGALKT
+203 IIPLEIFLDGVLKT
-217 DKPLAKQILDTMR
+217 DRPLAKQILDTMR

-269 RLMHQATSKGDM
+269 RLLHQATSKGDM

-302 GIVNISIIAFDKV
+302 GTINIAIIAFDKV
-315 DYVEFP
+315 DYVEYP
-321 SLQDHSTNSGAN
+321 SLQDYSNNSGAN

-339 QNSMQKAIE
+339 QSSMQKALE
-348 TMKKLKENNAQ
+348 TMKKIKENNPQ
-359 ASTQGNEAPKEE
+359 SSTSVDETPKDEPKTEVKEE
-371 SNTEVLEEKKTETG
+371 VKQENKVNEVKTET
-385 NIEVNEESKTEE
+385 T
-397 INTETQGSEDKK
+397 GSEDKK
-409 DETTATTTT
+409 TETTNT
-418 TTDENTENPE
+418 ENGNTKNTSENPE

>member
-1 MAVDKSK
+1 MVDKSK

-15 IGVVQGI
+15 VGVVQGI
-22 EHPTKIETNK
+22 EHPTKN
-32 EDGKSKQVEI
+32 EDGKQVEI
-42 KTVVNLI
+42 KTIVNLI
-49 IENPTTKSTVSLPFF
+49 VENPATKSTVSLPFF

-129 EGTSRYRVN
+129 EGVSRYRIN
-138 TQGFLQQTLEC
+138 NQGFLQQTLEC
-149 KKVEYIDQKTTDYRL
+149 KKVEYINQKTTDYRL
-164 QTHSYVL
+164 QTHTYVL
-171 LSKKEIEIMDLDK
+171 LSKKEIETVDLDK
-184 ELELYVPLGTQNEY
+184 ELEIYVPLGTQNEY
-198 YKQKA
+198 YRQKA

-217 DKPLAKQILDTMR
+217 DRPLAKQILDTMR

-236 FELEGYYLVP
+236 FELEGHYLVP

-269 RLMHQATSKGDM
+269 RLLHQATSKGDM

-302 GIVNISIIAFDKV
+302 GTINIAIIAFDKV
-315 DYVEFP
+315 DYVEYP
-321 SLQDHSTNSGAN
+321 SLQDYSTNNGAN

-339 QNSMQKAIE
+339 QSSMQKALE
-348 TMKKLKENNAQ
+348 TMKKIKENTVQ
-359 ASTQGNEAPKEE
+359 PTLASEETPKEDIKV
-371 SNTEVLEEKKTETG
+371 EVKEEVKQE
-385 NIEVNEESKTEE
+385 NNVEEVNV
-397 INTETQGSEDKK
+397 ETQGTENKK
-409 DETTATTTT
+409 EEIISTTT
-418 TTDENTENPE
+418 ENI
-428 DQFPF
+428 DDSQFPF

>member
-1 MAVDKSK
+1 MVDKSK

-22 EHPTKIETNK
+22 EHPTRNE
-32 EDGKSKQVEI
+32 EGKQVEI
-42 KTVVNLI
+42 KTIMNLI
-49 IENPTTKSTVSLPFF
+49 VENPATKSTVSLPFF
-64 TNEWDKLQYFDN
+64 TNEWDKIQYFDN

-85 NATEEMKRKAIKY
+85 NATDEMKRKAIKY

-129 EGTSRYRVN
+129 EGVSRYRVN
-138 TQGFLQQTLEC
+138 NQGFLQQNLEC

-164 QTHSYVL
+164 QTHTYVL
-171 LSKKEIEIMDLDK
+171 FSKKEIETMDLDK
-184 ELELYVPLGTQNEY
+184 ELEIYVPLGTQNEY
-198 YKQKA
+198 YRQKA

-217 DKPLAKQILDTMR
+217 DRPLAKQILDTMR

-269 RLMHQATSKGDM
+269 KLLHQATSKGDM

-302 GIVNISIIAFDKV
+302 GTINIAIIAFDKV
-315 DYVEFP
+315 DYVEYP
-321 SLQDHSTNSGAN
+321 SLQDYSTNNGAN

-339 QNSMQKAIE
+339 QSSMQKALE
-348 TMKKLKENNAQ
+348 TMKKIKENNAQ
-359 ASTQGNEAPKEE
+359 VSTQGNETPKQEP
-371 SNTEVLEEKKTETG
+371 NTEVKEENKVEGVKTQ
-385 NIEVNEESKTEE
+385 
-397 INTETQGSEDKK
+397 TQGTENKEETTTENTTENSED
-409 DETTATTTT
+409 
-418 TTDENTENPE
+418 P
-428 DQFPF
+428 FPF

>member
-1 MAVDKSK
+1 MVDKSK

-15 IGVVQGI
+15 VGVVQGI
-22 EHPTKIETNK
+22 EHPTKN
-32 EDGKSKQVEI
+32 EDGKQVEI
-42 KTVVNLI
+42 KTIVNLI
-49 IENPTTKSTVSLPFF
+49 VENPATKSTVSLPFF

-129 EGTSRYRVN
+129 EGVSRYRIN
-138 TQGFLQQTLEC
+138 NQGFLQQTLEC

-164 QTHSYVL
+164 QTHTYVL
-171 LSKKEIEIMDLDK
+171 LSKKEIETVDLDK
-184 ELELYVPLGTQNEY
+184 ELEIYVPLGTQNEY
-198 YKQKA
+198 YRQKA

-217 DKPLAKQILDTMR
+217 DRPLAKQILDTMR

-236 FELEGYYLVP
+236 FELEGHYLVP

-269 RLMHQATSKGDM
+269 RLLHQATSKGDM

-302 GIVNISIIAFDKV
+302 GTINIAIIAFDKV
-315 DYVEFP
+315 DYVEYP
-321 SLQDHSTNSGAN
+321 SLQNYSTNNGAN

-339 QNSMQKAIE
+339 QSSMQKALE
-348 TMKKLKENNAQ
+348 TMKKIKENTVQ
-359 ASTQGNEAPKEE
+359 PTLASEETPKEDIKV
-371 SNTEVLEEKKTETG
+371 EVKEEVKQE
-385 NIEVNEESKTEE
+385 NNVEEVNV
-397 INTETQGSEDKK
+397 ETQGTENKK
-409 DETTATTTT
+409 EEIISTTT
-418 TTDENTENPE
+418 ENI
-428 DQFPF
+428 DDSQFPF

>member
-1 MAVDKSK
+1 MVDKSK

-22 EHPTKIETNK
+22 EHPTKNE
-32 EDGKSKQVEI
+32 EGKQVEI
-42 KTVVNLI
+42 KTIVNLI
-49 IENPTTKSTVSLPFF
+49 VENPVTKSTVSLPFF

-129 EGTSRYRVN
+129 EGVSRYRIN
-138 TQGFLQQTLEC
+138 NQGFLQQNLEC

-164 QTHSYVL
+164 QTHTYVL
-171 LSKKEIEIMDLDK
+171 FSKKEIETMDLDK
-184 ELELYVPLGTQNEY
+184 ELEIYVPLGTQNEY
-198 YKQKA
+198 YRQKA

-217 DKPLAKQILDTMR
+217 DRPLAKQILDQMR

-236 FELEGYYLVP
+236 FELDGYYLIP

-269 RLMHQATSKGDM
+269 KLLHQATSKGDM

-302 GIVNISIIAFDKV
+302 GTVNISIIAFDKV
-315 DYVEFP
+315 DYVEYP
-321 SLQDHSTNSGAN
+321 SLQDYSTNNGAN

-339 QNSMQKAIE
+339 QSSMQKALE
-348 TMKKLKENNAQ
+348 TMKKIKENNPQ
-359 ASTQGNEAPKEE
+359 PSTSVDETPNDEPKTEVKEE
-371 SNTEVLEEKKTETG
+371 VKQENKVNEVKTETTGSEHKKTEITTG
-385 NIEVNEESKTEE
+385 NTESTDS
-397 INTETQGSEDKK
+397 SE
-409 DETTATTTT
+409 
-418 TTDENTENPE
+418 
-428 DQFPF
+428 FPF

>member
-1 MAVDKSK
+1 MVDKSK

-22 EHPTKIETNK
+22 EHPTKN
-32 EDGKSKQVEI
+32 EDGKQVEI
-42 KTVVNLI
+42 KTIVNLI
-49 IENPTTKSTVSLPFF
+49 VENPVTKSTVSLPFF
-64 TNEWDKLQYFDN
+64 TNEWDKLQYFEN

-111 VKSFVDA
+111 IKSFVDA

-138 TQGFLQQTLEC
+138 NQGFLQQNLEC

-164 QTHSYVL
+164 QTHTYVL
-171 LSKKEIEIMDLDK
+171 FSKKEIETMDLDK
-184 ELELYVPLGTQNEY
+184 ELEIYVPLGTQNEY
-198 YKQKA
+198 YRQKA

-217 DKPLAKQILDTMR
+217 DRPLAKQILDQMR

-236 FELEGYYLVP
+236 FELEGYYLIP

-269 RLMHQATSKGDM
+269 KLLHQATSKGDM

-302 GIVNISIIAFDKV
+302 GTVNISIIAFDKV
-315 DYVEFP
+315 DYVEYP
-321 SLQDHSTNSGAN
+321 SLQDYSTNNGAN

-339 QNSMQKAIE
+339 QSSMQKALE
-348 TMKKLKENNAQ
+348 TMKKIKENNPQ
-359 ASTQGNEAPKEE
+359 PSTSVDETPNDEPKTEVKEE
-371 SNTEVLEEKKTETG
+371 VKQENKVNEVKTETTGLEHKKTETTTG
-385 NIEVNEESKTEE
+385 
-397 INTETQGSEDKK
+397 NTESTDSSE
-409 DETTATTTT
+409 
-418 TTDENTENPE
+418 
-428 DQFPF
+428 FPF

>member
-1 MAVDKSK
+1 MVNKSK

-15 IGVVQGI
+15 VGVVQGI
-22 EHPTKIETNK
+22 EHPTKN
-32 EDGKSKQVEI
+32 EDGKQVEI
-42 KTVVNLI
+42 KTIVNLI
-49 IENPTTKSTVSLPFF
+49 VENPATKSTVSLPFF

-129 EGTSRYRVN
+129 EGVSRYRIN
-138 TQGFLQQTLEC
+138 NQGFLQQTLEC

-164 QTHSYVL
+164 QTHTYVL
-171 LSKKEIEIMDLDK
+171 LSKKEIETVDLDK
-184 ELELYVPLGTQNEY
+184 ELEIYVPLGTQNEY
-198 YKQKA
+198 YRQKA

-217 DKPLAKQILDTMR
+217 DRPLAKQILDTMR

-236 FELEGYYLVP
+236 FELEGHYLVP

-269 RLMHQATSKGDM
+269 RLLHQATSKGDM

-302 GIVNISIIAFDKV
+302 GTINIAIIAFDKV
-315 DYVEFP
+315 DYVEYP
-321 SLQDHSTNSGAN
+321 SLQDYSTNNGAN

-339 QNSMQKAIE
+339 QSSMQKALE
-348 TMKKLKENNAQ
+348 TMKKIKENTVQ
-359 ASTQGNEAPKEE
+359 PTLASEETPKEDIKV
-371 SNTEVLEEKKTETG
+371 EVKEEVKQE
-385 NIEVNEESKTEE
+385 NNVEEVNV
-397 INTETQGSEDKK
+397 ETQGTENKK
-409 DETTATTTT
+409 EEIISTTT
-418 TTDENTENPE
+418 ENI
-428 DQFPF
+428 DDSQFPF